1 LVSLQIHKD
10 NRTEIIAKPKEIT
23 LCLLLWSDDGLTNQ
37 NLMKQDRI
45 IATYRIET
53 AHPVMRA
60 AEIMAGEQSCG
71 TFIRVPGETDEL
83 RANHGARVERITE
96 LEAVHTPSLPFS
108 KPPKNHDGT
117 FQRAEVVL
125 SFPLANMGA
134 SLPNLLA
141 TVCGNLYELQEFSGL
156 KLIDLELPRAFADK
170 YPGPQFGV
178 AGTRALT
185 GVTDRPIIG
194 TIIKPSVG
202 LSPDQTA
209 KLVSTLIEAGLDFIK
224 DDELMANPP
233 HSPFHERFRAVNR
246 VINDYANRTGKKPMY
261 AVNITGEIDDMLR
274 HHDEVLAG
282 GGTCVMVSVNHV
294 GAPAVAHLR
303 KHSQLPIHGHRN
315 GWGMLTRE
323 PYLGIEFKAWHQIW
337 RLAGVD
343 HLHCNGL
350 RNKFWEPDESVITS
364 ARACLTPMYDDKP
377 NIVMPVI
384 ASAQWAGQAVD
395 TYQALRSADLMY
407 VCGGGIVAHPDGIAA
422 GVLSVRQAWEAA
434 MQGVTLEEAAKTHEE
449 LRRAMETF
457 SR

>member
-1 LVSLQIHKD
+1 M
-10 NRTEIIAKPKEIT
+10 TA
-23 LCLLLWSDDGLTNQ
+23 
-37 NLMKQDRI
+37 DRI

-53 AHPVMRA
+53 AHPLERA

-96 LEAVHTPSLPFS
+96 LESVTTPSLPYS

-117 FQRAEVVL
+117 FKRAEVVL
-125 SFPLANMGA
+125 SFPLVNMGA

-170 YPGPQFGV
+170 YQGPQFGV
-178 AGTRALT
+178 AGTRQLT
-185 GVTDRPIIG
+185 GVTNRPIIG

-202 LSPDQTA
+202 LTPDATA
-209 KLVSTLIEAGLDFIK
+209 ALVKTLIEAGLDFIK

-233 HSPFHERFRAVNR
+233 HSPFSERFAAVSR
-246 VINDYANRTGKKPMY
+246 VINEYAERTGKKPMY
-261 AVNITGEIDDMLR
+261 AANITDEIDDMLR

-282 GGTCVMVSVNHV
+282 GGTCVMVSLNHI

-315 GWGMLTRE
+315 GWGLYTRE
-323 PYLGIEFKAWHQIW
+323 PYLGIEFAAYQKIW

-343 HLHCNGL
+343 HMHCNGL
-350 RNKFWEPDESVITS
+350 RNKFWEPDASVIAS
-364 ARACLTPMYDDKP
+364 AKSLLTPMYEDKP
-377 NIVMPVI
+377 YTAMPVI
-384 ASAQWAGQAVD
+384 ASAQWAGQAAD
-395 TYQALRSADLMY
+395 TYHALSSSDLMY

-422 GVLSVRQAWEAA
+422 GVMSVRQAWEAA
-434 MQGVTLEEAAKTHEE
+434 LQGVALDEYAATHVE
-449 LRRAMETF
+449 LRRALATF
-457 SR
+457 GQ

>member
-1 LVSLQIHKD
+1 M
-10 NRTEIIAKPKEIT
+10 NA
-23 LCLLLWSDDGLTNQ
+23 
-37 NLMKQDRI
+37 DRI

-53 AHPVMRA
+53 AHPLERA
-60 AEIMAGEQSCG
+60 AEVMAGEQSCG

-96 LEAVHTPSLPFS
+96 LEAVETPSLPFS
-108 KPPKNHDGT
+108 KPPKNHDGKYK
-117 FQRAEVVL
+117 RAEVVL

-156 KLIDLELPRAFADK
+156 KLLDLELPPAFAEK

-178 AGTRALT
+178 TGTRHLT
-185 GVTDRPIIG
+185 GVADRPIIG

-202 LSPDQTA
+202 LTPEATA
-209 KLVSTLIEAGLDFIK
+209 TLVKTLIEAGLDFIK

-233 HSPFHERFRAVNR
+233 HSPFSERFRAVSR
-246 VINDYANRTGKKPMY
+246 VINDYAERTGKKPMY
-261 AVNITGEIDDMLR
+261 AVNITDEMDEMLR

-282 GGTCVMVSVNHV
+282 GGTCVMVSLNHV
-294 GAPAVAHLR
+294 GVPAVAYLR
-303 KHSQLPIHGHRN
+303 RHSQLPIHGHRN

-323 PYLGIEFKAWHQIW
+323 PYLGIEFAAWHRLW
-337 RLAGVD
+337 RLAGAD
-343 HLHCNGL
+343 HIHCNGL
-350 RNKFWEPDESVITS
+350 RNKFWEPDESVIKS
-364 ARACLTPMYDDKP
+364 ARACLTPLYEAKP
-377 NIVMPVI
+377 YIAMPVI

-395 TYQALRSADLMY
+395 TYNQVGSADLMY

-434 MQGVTLEEAAKTHEE
+434 LQGITLEEYAATHSE

-457 SR
+457 GQS

>member
-1 LVSLQIHKD
+1 M
-10 NRTEIIAKPKEIT
+10 N
-23 LCLLLWSDDGLTNQ
+23 SDC
-37 NLMKQDRI
+37 I

-53 AHPVMRA
+53 AHPLERA

-96 LEAVHTPSLPFS
+96 LESVDTPSLPSS
-108 KPPKNHDGT
+108 KPPKNHDGK
-117 FQRAEVVL
+117 FKRAEVVL

-156 KLIDLELPRAFADK
+156 KLLDLELPHAFADK
-170 YPGPQFGV
+170 YQGPQFGIE
-178 AGTRALT
+178 GTRKLT
-185 GVTDRPIIG
+185 NVYNRPIIG

-202 LSPDQTA
+202 LSSQQTA
-209 KLVSTLIEAGLDFIK
+209 ELVSTLIEAGLDFIK

-233 HSPFHERFRAVNR
+233 HSPFSERFKAVSR
-246 VINDYANRTGKKPMY
+246 VINEYADRTGKKPMY
-261 AVNITGEIDDMLR
+261 AVNITDEIDEMLR

-282 GGTCVMVSVNHV
+282 GGTCVMVSLNHV
-294 GAPAVAHLR
+294 GAPAVTHLR

-315 GWGMLTRE
+315 GWGMFTRE
-323 PYLGIEFKAWHQIW
+323 PYLGIEFAAWHKIW

-343 HLHCNGL
+343 HMHCNGL
-350 RNKFWEPDESVITS
+350 RNKFWEPDESFIAS
-364 ARACLTPMYDDKP
+364 ARACLRPMFADKP
-377 NIVMPVI
+377 YVPMPVI

-395 TYQALRSADLMY
+395 TYREVGSADLMY
-407 VCGGGIVAHPDGIAA
+407 VCGGGIVGHPDGITA

-434 MQGVTLEEAAKTHEE
+434 MQGVGLNDYAKSHTE
-449 LRRAMETF
+449 LQRAIEKF
-457 SR
+457 GE

>member
-1 LVSLQIHKD
+1 M
-10 NRTEIIAKPKEIT
+10 
-23 LCLLLWSDDGLTNQ
+23 LLLRLPDGFTKNKYM
-37 NLMKQDRI
+37 NQDRI
-45 IATYRIET
+45 LATYRVET
-53 AHPVMRA
+53 AHPLTRA

-96 LEAVHTPSLPFS
+96 LESVTTPSLPFS
-108 KPPKNHDGT
+108 KPPKNHDGK
-117 FQRAEVVL
+117 FKRAEVVL

-156 KLIDLELPRAFADK
+156 KLIDLALPRAFADK

-178 AGTRALT
+178 AGTRELT
-185 GVTDRPIIG
+185 GVTHRPIIG

-202 LSPDQTA
+202 LSPAQTA
-209 KLVSTLIEAGLDFIK
+209 ALVSTLIEAGLDFIK

-233 HSPFHERFRAVNR
+233 HSPFSERFKAVSR
-246 VINDYANRTGKKPMY
+246 VINDYAMRTGKKPMY
-261 AVNITGEIDDMLR
+261 AVNITDEIDDMLR

-282 GGTCVMVSVNHV
+282 GGTCVMVSLNHV

-364 ARACLTPMYDDKP
+364 ARACLTPMSDDKP

-395 TYQALRSADLMY
+395 TYQAIGSADLMY
-407 VCGGGIVAHPDGIAA
+407 VCGGGIVGHPDGIAA
-422 GVLSVRQAWEAA
+422 GVQSVRQAWEAA
-434 MQGVTLEEAAKTHEE
+434 MQGVTLEEYAKTHDP
-449 LRRAMETF
+449 LRRAFEKF
-457 SR
+457 GS

>member
-1 LVSLQIHKD
+1 M
-10 NRTEIIAKPKEIT
+10 TA
-23 LCLLLWSDDGLTNQ
+23 
-37 NLMKQDRI
+37 DRI

-53 AHPVMRA
+53 AHPLEFA
-60 AEIMAGEQSCG
+60 AQVMAGEQSCG
-71 TFIRVPGETDEL
+71 TFVRVPGETDEL
-83 RANHGARVERITE
+83 REHHAASVERITE
-96 LEAVHTPSLPFS
+96 LETVDEPSLPHS
-108 KPPKNHDGT
+108 KPPKNHDGK
-117 FQRAEVVL
+117 FNRAEVVL

-141 TVCGNLYELQEFSGL
+141 TVCGNLYELREFSGL

-178 AGTRALT
+178 AGTRQLT
-185 GVTDRPIIG
+185 SVEGRPIIG

-202 LSPDQTA
+202 LTPEATA
-209 KLVSTLIEAGLDFIK
+209 ELVKTLIEAGLDFIK

-233 HSPFHERFRAVNR
+233 HSPFSKRFKAVSR
-246 VINDYANRTGKKPMY
+246 VINEYADRTGKKPMY
-261 AVNITGEIDDMLR
+261 AVNITDEIDEMLR

-282 GGTCVMVSVNHV
+282 GGTCVMVSLNHV

-323 PYLGIEFKAWHQIW
+323 PYLGIEFKAWSQIW

-350 RNKFWEPDESVITS
+350 RNKFWEPDESVIAS
-364 ARACLTPMYDDKP
+364 ARACLTPMFADKP
-377 NIVMPVI
+377 NTVMPVI

-395 TYQALRSADLMY
+395 TYQAVGSADLMY
-407 VCGGGIVAHPDGIAA
+407 VCGGGIVAHPAGIAA
-422 GVLSVRQAWEAA
+422 GVRSVQQGWEAA
-434 MQGVTLEEAAKTHEE
+434 MTGKTIEQYAQDHLE
-449 LRRAMETF
+449 LRQAVEKF
-457 SR
+457 G